1 MNAVHALHS
10 EADYQAALADV
21 RQLWGAGEGTPEGDR
36 LELLLILTSAYE
48 DEHFEIEPPDP
59 IDAVAERM
67 DDLGLSRAQLGEM
80 LGVGSGRV
88 SEILNRRRAL
98 TVEMIRLLADG
109 LGLSE
114 HCLVQPYELERQRA

>member
-1 MNAVHALHS
+1 MKAVHALHTDA
-10 EADYQAALADV
+10 EYQAALAEV
-21 RQLWGAGEGTPEGDR
+21 RKLWGAPDGTPEGDR
-36 LELLLILTSAYE
+36 LELLILLCDAYE
-48 DEHFEIEPPDP
+48 DEHVEVDPPDP
-59 IDAVAERM
+59 IEAISERM
-67 DDLGLSRAQLGEM
+67 DDLGMSRAQLGEM

-98 TVEMIRLLADG
+98 TVEMIRILAEG